1 MQLSIQFAAS
11 CSRNLY
17 EPSTPP
23 SLKTAGLK
31 SIVFDA
37 EREIKGKEVLKAVRG
52 SFLDL
57 T

>member
-11 CSRNLY
+11 YSRHPY
-17 EPSTPP
+17 ELSTPL

-37 EREIKGKEVLKAVRG
+37 EREIKGKEVLKAVCG